1 MKQATGKAN
10 STEKALEILLSFT
23 PHNQEMG
30 TVEISQKLGFHKAT
44 VSRILHTLTDY
55 GFLQQDAKT
64 RKFRLGQSA
73 INLGLAVNR
82 SIDSEMVL
90 LSKPHIDA
98 LRDALNE
105 TVVLELVSG
114 RSAVIAYIAE
124 GSGPIRI
131 KGTVGDRRPV
141 HAAAGA
147 KAILA
152 FSPPEMKEQLLKE
165 EMKQLTPNTITNVR
179 VLLDQL
185 EEIRRQ
191 GFAFDNEEVNLGIN
205 AMGAPIFNHEGRP
218 VAAVVVAGLSQ
229 GITWEGASP
238 IVSQLRHTAARI
250 SSELYYKGEYS
261 HADEGRENR

>member
-1 MKQATGKAN
+1 MKQIAKKAN

-23 PHNQEMG
+23 PYNQEMG

-44 VSRILHTLTDY
+44 VSRILHTLTNY
-55 GFLQQDAKT
+55 GLLQQDAKT

-90 LSKPHIDA
+90 MAKPYIDA
-98 LRDALNE
+98 LRDALKE

-124 GSGPIRI
+124 GPGPIRI

-152 FSPPEMKEQLLKE
+152 FSPPEMADQSLKE
-165 EMKQLTPNTITNVR
+165 KMKQLTPNTITNEK

-185 EEIRRQ
+185 QEIRRQ

-205 AMGAPIFNHEGRP
+205 AVGAPIFNHEGKP

-238 IVSQLRHTAARI
+238 IVSHLKETASKI
-250 SSELYYKGEYS
+250 SDRLYYNKK
-261 HADEGRENR
+261 AVDA

>member
-1 MKQATGKAN
+1 
-10 STEKALEILLSFT
+10 
-23 PHNQEMG
+23 
-30 TVEISQKLGFHKAT
+30 
-44 VSRILHTLTDY
+44 
-55 GFLQQDAKT
+55 
-64 RKFRLGQSA
+64 
-73 INLGLAVNR
+73 LAVNR
-82 SIDSEMVL
+82 SINSEMVL
-90 LSKPHIDA
+90 LAKPYIDA
-98 LRDALNE
+98 LRDALKE

-152 FSPPEMKEQLLKE
+152 FSPSEMKEQFLKE
-165 EMKQLTPNTITNVR
+165 KMIQLTPNTITNPS

-185 EEIRRQ
+185 QEIRRQ

-205 AMGAPIFNHEGRP
+205 AVGAPIFNHEGKP

-229 GITWEGASP
+229 AITWEGGSP
-238 IVSQLRHTAARI
+238 IVSHLKDTAARI
-250 SSELYYKGEYS
+250 SSELYYKGE
-261 HADEGRENR
+261 